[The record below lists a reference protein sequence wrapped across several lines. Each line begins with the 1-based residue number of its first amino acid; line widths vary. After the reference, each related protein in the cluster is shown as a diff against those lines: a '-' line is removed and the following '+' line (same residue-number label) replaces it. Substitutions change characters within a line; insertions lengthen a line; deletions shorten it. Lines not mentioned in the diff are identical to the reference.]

1 MNYNEII
8 LKALDEIEE
17 LRQKSYE
24 APLNDYDFRVTA
36 ANIAQ
41 LFQDKELTN
50 RATWCDLL
58 KADSGSKYHQRYFNG
73 VFH

>member
-1 MNYNEII
+1 MNNKEII
-8 LKALDEIEE
+8 LKALDEVEE
-17 LRQKSYE
+17 LRQKLAE
-24 APLNDYDFRVTA
+24 ASLDDYDIRVAA

-41 LFQDKELTN
+41 LFDDKELTN

-58 KADSGSKYHQRYFNG
+58 KADESSKYCQRYYHG